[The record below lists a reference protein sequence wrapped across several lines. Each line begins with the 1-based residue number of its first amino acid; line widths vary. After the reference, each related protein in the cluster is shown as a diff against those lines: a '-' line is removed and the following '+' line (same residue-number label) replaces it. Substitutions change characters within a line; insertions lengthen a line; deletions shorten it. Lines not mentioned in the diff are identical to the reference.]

1 VREVSE
7 VSEDNSTL
15 SEADRSETV
24 ALVMRAGGLGRGLNT
39 LMDRPRT
46 TSSTE
51 ADRSGVQMF
60 LQKRSSVPVPSPAT
74 TPNRV
79 GQRVLSPTLWVLDSL
94 LILTAVSVL
103 FVPGFDRSAALV
115 LGCWLITLAAGVG
128 VLAIIG
134 RR

>member
-1 VREVSE
+1 M
-7 VSEDNSTL
+7 
-15 SEADRSETV
+15 SEADRGETV
-24 ALVMRAGGLGRGLNT
+24 GLVMRAGGLGRGLNT

-51 ADRSGVQMF
+51 ADRKGVQLF
-60 LQKRSSVPVPSPAT
+60 LQKRPPVVAPSPAI
-74 TPNRV
+74 TPSRV
-79 GQRVLSPTLWVLDSL
+79 GPRVLSPALWILDSL

-103 FVPGFDRSAALV
+103 FIPSFDRFVALV

-128 VLAIIG
+128 VLAIVG